1 MTLLVLTLAYV
12 AVLVLLLNLGLHSHW
27 RWQVKLMAVLLS
39 FVFYAG
45 TWYGLKQLQG
55 WAVIDQIPE
64 KFRLVS
70 QHIVQPDKQRGTEGA
85 IYVWV
90 IDLDEQ
96 VESEPRAYRLPY
108 IEQLHEDIVTATAD
122 GKQKIGKR
130 VEPASRSGPASQ
142 NKGSMIEFYDEPRI
156 RLPEKD

>member
-1 MTLLVLTLAYV
+1 MTLLLLTLAYV
-12 AVLVLLLNLGLHSHW
+12 AVLVLLLNLGFHSQW

-39 FVFYAG
+39 VIFYAG

-55 WAVIDQIPE
+55 WAVIDQIPD

-70 QHIVQPDKQRGTEGA
+70 EYIVQPDKQRGTEGA

-90 IDLDEQ
+90 IDLGEDA
-96 VESEPRAYRLPY
+96 ESEPRAYRLPY

-122 GKQKIGKR
+122 GRQKIGKR
-130 VEPASRSGPASQ
+130 VEPVSKPGAASQ
-142 NKGSMIEFYDEPRI
+142 NIGSMIEFYDEPRI
-156 RLPEKD
+156 RLPGKD